1 VTSSVAGGRGGTLGA
16 GGADG
21 ADGEPA
27 ARQKSRGKVV

>member
-1 VTSSVAGGRGGTLGA
+1 VTPSVAGGRGGTLGA

>member
-1 VTSSVAGGRGGTLGA
+1 MTSSVAGGRGGTLGA

>member
-1 VTSSVAGGRGGTLGA
+1 MTPSVAGGRGGTLGA